1 MEMKQALEAVVA
13 KQDLTEQQMASVMKI
28 IMTGGATDA
37 QIGGF
42 LVALRMKGE
51 TINEITG
58 AARVMRELATKV
70 EVKGDNLVD
79 TCGTGGDGANIFNVS
94 TASAFVV
101 AAAGGQVAKHGNR
114 SVSSSTGSADVL
126 EAAGVDLSLSAEQV
140 ARAIEDIGVG
150 FMFAPAHHSAM
161 KHAIG
166 PRKELA
172 MRTIFNMLGPITNP
186 ASVPNQVLGVFD
198 GELCTPLAEV
208 LGRLGSNHVLVVHAH
223 DGLDE
228 ITLSG
233 KSRVAELKD
242 GKVIEYDVSPE
253 DFNIKVQSL
262 DGLAVSNA
270 EESLNLIKDALS
282 KRETAAGKKAADIIA
297 LNAGAAIYAA
307 NIASDLE
314 QGIEMAQDAIYSGLA
329 LGKLNELVT
338 FTRCLAE
345 DQK

>member
-1 MEMKQALEAVVA
+1 MDMKQALNAVVA
-13 KQDLTEQQMASVMKI
+13 QQDLTETQMADVMEI
-28 IMTGGATDA
+28 IMTGQATDA

-51 TINEITG
+51 TIDEITG
-58 AARVMRELATKV
+58 AARVMRKLASQV
-70 EVKGDNLVD
+70 SIDASNLVD

-94 TASAFVV
+94 TAAAFVV

-126 EAAGVDLSLSAEQV
+126 EAAGVNLTLTPEQV
-140 ARAIEDIGVG
+140 ARAVEEIGVG

-186 ASVPNQVLGVFD
+186 AGVPNQVLGVFD
-198 GELCTPLAEV
+198 KDLCGPLANV
-208 LGRLGSNHVLVVHAH
+208 LGRLGSNHVLVVHAK

-228 ITLSG
+228 ISLADETY
-233 KSRVAELKD
+233 VAELKN
-242 GKVIEYDVSPE
+242 GNVTQYMVKPE
-253 DFNIKVQSL
+253 DFDMKTQSL
-262 DGLAVSNA
+262 DGLSVASA
-270 EESLNLIKDALS
+270 DESLALIKDALG
-282 KRETAAGKKAADIIA
+282 KRETENGLKAADMIA

-307 NIASDLE
+307 NLADTLAEGVS
-314 QGIEMAQDAIYSGLA
+314 MAEDAVSTGLA
-329 LGKLNELVT
+329 LEKLNELAAFSRV
-338 FTRCLAE
+338 LSE
-345 DQK
+345 